1 MLFNIILCFLVLYVA
16 ATPFFYA
23 KAVRFGMNQ
32 GKADGEEE
40 LRTWK
45 KDVLEEYRTL
55 LKCYESAVRFGME
68 TGGNE
73 QPVTPL
79 FNIPEDKPKP
89 KMTPEEDRTY
99 QILANIDRYDG
110 TSRGQEEVKVD
121 GK

>member
-1 MLFNIILCFLVLYVA
+1 MLSNIILCFLVLYVA

-23 KAVRFGMNQ
+23 KAVKFGIRL
-32 GKADGEEE
+32 AEEPE
-40 LRTWK
+40 EVSKETESTTFNLPK
-45 KDVLEEYRTL
+45 KKV
-55 LKCYESAVRFGME
+55 
-68 TGGNE
+68 
-73 QPVTPL
+73 
-79 FNIPEDKPKP
+79 KP